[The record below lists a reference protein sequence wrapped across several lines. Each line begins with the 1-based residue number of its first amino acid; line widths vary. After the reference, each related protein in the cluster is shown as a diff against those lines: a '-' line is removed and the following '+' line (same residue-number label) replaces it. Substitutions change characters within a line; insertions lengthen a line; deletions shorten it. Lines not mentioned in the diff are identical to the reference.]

1 MAEIRFNYGD
11 KFTQTTDTNTGIGST
26 IPAAKLDIAGGTSA
40 GSLRVSGIAT
50 LSSYQGFVNTKL
62 STTEDLIVE
71 AGKSGSVSGEVI
83 VSTGQTITV
92 STGATTGQGGVQ
104 SLKVYET
111 FMPPVGGPA
120 DRPTDVKPGMVYY
133 NKDFK
138 TIEFWDGNL
147 WKQVDNTTRR
157 GRCVWAGGYDKS
169 GNPSS
174 ETNSIDFMN
183 THTLGN
189 SKDFGDLPSAG
200 QDAHGSGNAERGL
213 FQGRFSGNT
222 INYITIASEGNS
234 IDFGDMVQARYYT
247 ASASSSTRGITMGGL
262 APSTPAVNTIEY
274 VQIMTLGNAL
284 DFGDMSVGRVTDGSA
299 FSNGVEAF
307 CCGNHPGTE
316 QNYEIIKIAST
327 GNSIQGDIAP
337 VGSTRWPGAG
347 CANSVRGIW
356 AGGADQSH
364 NFTRVISYLSMASKG
379 NAQAFGDLSKV
390 AGGAAGAAANA
401 TRAVIPLGQ
410 HGFSPSAYNEVNTVE
425 FITISTGGN
434 AQDFGDLRGA
444 ENRNHTRHIS
454 PVSDSHGG
462 LGGF

>member
-1 MAEIRFNYGD
+1 M
-11 KFTQTTDTNTGIGST
+11 
-26 IPAAKLDIAGGTSA
+26 
-40 GSLRVSGIAT
+40 
-50 LSSYQGFVNTKL
+50 
-62 STTEDLIVE
+62 
-71 AGKSGSVSGEVI
+71 
-83 VSTGQTITV
+83 
-92 STGATTGQGGVQ
+92 
-104 SLKVYET
+104 KVYET
-111 FMPPVGGPA
+111 FMPPVGGTA

-157 GRCVWAGGYDKS
+157 GRCVWAGGYDNS

-174 ETNSIDFMN
+174 TTNSIDFIN

-337 VGSTRWPGAG
+337 VGGTRWPGAG

-434 AQDFGDLRGA
+434 AQDFGDLRGG
-444 ENRNHTRHIS
+444 ENRAHSRHIS